1 MRVNSVVHFPWHRL
15 RKQAVL
21 FHVDWRRWDAV
32 EPLRDRAKTGSV
44 VLLVRFP
51 ELQRF
56 MSWLLIYWTCSSVCH
71 DGTQPEI
78 YFWQDTA
85 QPFILCGR
93 PSLGHES
100 SQLTSPTLTR
110 QLEKAGSVSSAGHPP
125 MDGHCFWQ
133 TLSAEVPCAF
143 CKGLLLFAAGLKMRY
158 WFVHSWS
165 WLPVTAWSPHF
176 PYTRHFLERKRT
188 ACNHCLL
195 KEVL

>member
-1 MRVNSVVHFPWHRL
+1 MGIRVAYSFSSVIGVLSLFLFFFWNKGKTQNICVRVNSVVHFPWHRL

-21 FHVDWRRWDAV
+21 FHVDWCRWDAV

-56 MSWLLIYWTCSSVCH
+56 MSWLLIYWTSSSVCH
-71 DGTQPEI
+71 NGTQPEI
-78 YFWQDTA
+78 YFWQETA

-110 QLEKAGSVSSAGHPP
+110 QLEKAGSVSSAGPTSSPP
-125 MDGHCFWQ
+125 W
-133 TLSAEVPCAF
+133 T
-143 CKGLLLFAAGLKMRY
+143 
-158 WFVHSWS
+158 
-165 WLPVTAWSPHF
+165 VTASDRL
-176 PYTRHFLERKRT
+176 YQQRFLAPFVKGS
-188 ACNHCLL
+188 CSLQQG
-195 KEVL
+195 